1 MKTRLTLC
9 LVGLAAGLVSGWTP
23 GQAAALQPDPEPDAG
38 AVVCPPDVYPL
49 APDDCLPLGPSQ
61 FLTDAAREG
70 VPYPILPLPAY
81 PPDPALG
88 NVPYMYFRVEETGTP
103 VFASLP
109 AAINGGGAGLF
120 IGPGDIMYVSYTE
133 RAEAEGGIYYMRRA
147 GGWIRGDGSRVGL
160 PYPFQG
166 LLFSSTPANAF
177 GWVLERTASRLAPGY
192 RAPESETV
200 YTRFQVVQVFEV
212 RQADGADWVRIAPG
226 EWIEDRLVAVV
237 HPDPNPPPGVPA
249 NRWISI
255 DLYQQTLSV
264 YEDNELIFATMIS
277 SGIEPFW
284 TQPGTFQIYE
294 KKDVETMQGSFEA
307 DRSDYYYLE
316 DVPWTMYFDQK
327 RALHG
332 AYWHSFFGYP
342 RSHGC
347 VNLSLGDSHWLYDWA
362 EVGDWVYVFDPSGQT
377 PTDPALYGSGA
388 P

>member
-1 MKTRLTLC
+1 MKTRLLFPVA
-9 LVGLAAGLVSGWTP
+9 LALLAALTPAQIAAPQGL
-23 GQAAALQPDPEPDAG
+23 PETDAG
-38 AVVCPPDVYPL
+38 AVVCPPDLYFMLPE
-49 APDDCLPLGPSQ
+49 DCLTLGPSQ
-61 FLTDAAREG
+61 FLRQAAEEG
-70 VPYPILPLPAY
+70 IPYPILPLPAY
-81 PPDPALG
+81 PPDAALG
-88 NVPYMYFRVEETGTP
+88 LVPYSYFRVEETGTP
-103 VFASLP
+103 VFPSLP
-109 AAINGGGAGLF
+109 AAINGGSAGLY
-120 IGPGDIMYVSYTE
+120 IGPGDILYVSYTE
-133 RAEAEGGIYYMRRA
+133 RTEAEGGIYYLRRA

-166 LLFSSTPANAF
+166 LLFSSTPRNAF
-177 GWVLERTASRLAPGY
+177 GWVLQEAVSRAAPGFN
-192 RAPESETV
+192 APLAGTS
-200 YTRFQVVQVFEV
+200 YSRFNIVQVFDIQ
-212 RQADGADWVRIAPG
+212 RADGVDWVRIAPG
-226 EWIEDRLVAVV
+226 EWLEDRLVAVV
-237 HPDPNPPPGVPA
+237 TPDVTPPPGVNA

-264 YEDNELIFATMIS
+264 YENGELIFATLVS

-294 KKDVETMQGSFEA
+294 KKEVETMQGAFEA

-347 VNLSLGDSHWLYDWA
+347 VNLSLGDSHWLYNWA